1 MLTVDL
7 DKLGLAPGQICLD
20 VGCGEGRH
28 TLATY
33 LMDSV
38 LAVGVDLCEQDL
50 ATAKGRIEDMQP
62 HAPKGVVG
70 FAAGDATSLPVANET
85 VDVVIASEILEH
97 IPNYLSVLEEAMRV
111 LKPGGRLCVSVPR
124 QWPEWICWKLSEE
137 YRTTPGGHIRIFDS
151 THLRRGNSATG
162 FSLC

>member
-33 LMDSV
+33 LLDR
-38 LAVGVDLCEQDL
+38 LPLGVDLSERDL
-50 ATAKGRIEDMQP
+50 GTASGRIQDMQVHGP
-62 HAPKGVVG
+62 GGEIG
-70 FAAGDATSLPVANET
+70 FAAGDATALPLADAS

-97 IPNYLSVLEEAMRV
+97 IPNYLLVLAEIKRV
-111 LKPGGRLCVSVPR
+111 LAGRAPVYQRAQTV
-124 QWPEWICWKLSEE
+124 
-137 YRTTPGGHIRIFDS
+137 
-151 THLRRGNSATG
+151 A
-162 FSLC
+162 